1 MSGFPERFILAS
13 GSPRR
18 KMMLERLKVPFEV
31 RTPQTEESIAGA
43 EEPIALVARLAKEKA
58 MAVAKEINCDGK
70 TTVIVGCDTIV
81 VLGKEI
87 LGKPADLEE
96 AYAMITKLQGR
107 THMVYSGLALIKLEK
122 GREEVI
128 SNFCATEV
136 TMCRLSKEEI
146 GRYFSLE
153 DPLDK
158 AGAYAI
164 QDGGSLIIS
173 SIDGDYY
180 NVLGFPV
187 RTLEELLN
195 QWGYSLF
202 AAN

>member
-1 MSGFPERFILAS
+1 MPKFPDRFILAS

-18 KMMLERLKVPFEV
+18 KMMLNLLKVPFETRV
-31 RTPQTEESIAGA
+31 PKVEESIVGA

-58 MAVAKEINCDGK
+58 LSVAKEIKDEGG
-70 TTVIVGCDTIV
+70 TTVVVGCDTIV

-87 LGKPADLEE
+87 LGKPRDIYE
-96 AYAMITKLQGR
+96 AYAMLTKLQGR
-107 THMVYSGLALIKLEK
+107 THMVYSGLCLVKIEK
-122 GREEVI
+122 GREETI

-136 TMCRLSKEEI
+136 TMCRLTLDEI
-146 GRYFSLE
+146 KHYFDLE

-173 SIDGDYY
+173 NIDGCYY

-187 RTLEELLN
+187 RTLEELMR

-202 AAN
+202 L

>member
-1 MSGFPERFILAS
+1 MPKFPDRFILAS

-18 KMMLERLKVPFEV
+18 KMMLNLLKVPFETRV
-31 RTPQTEESIAGA
+31 PQVEESIYGA

-58 MAVAKEINCDGK
+58 LSVAKEIKDEGG
-70 TTVIVGCDTIV
+70 TTIVVGCDTIV

-87 LGKPADLEE
+87 LGKPKDICE
-96 AYAMITKLQGR
+96 AYAMLTKLQGR
-107 THMVYSGLALIKLEK
+107 THMVYSGLCLVKLEN
-122 GREEVI
+122 GRTETI

-136 TMCRLSKEEI
+136 TMCKLTLDEI
-146 GRYFSLE
+146 KHYFDLE

-173 SIDGDYY
+173 SIDGCYY
-180 NVLGFPV
+180 NVLGFPI
-187 RTLEELLN
+187 RTLEELMR

-202 AAN
+202 L

>member
-1 MSGFPERFILAS
+1 MPKFPDRFILAS

-18 KMMLERLKVPFEV
+18 KMMLNLLKVPFETRV
-31 RTPQTEESIAGA
+31 PKVEESIAGA
-43 EEPIALVARLAKEKA
+43 EEPIALVARLAKKKA
-58 MAVAKEINCDGK
+58 LSVAKEVKDEGG
-70 TTVIVGCDTIV
+70 TTIVVGCDTIV

-87 LGKPADLEE
+87 LGKPKDICE
-96 AYAMITKLQGR
+96 AYAMLTKLQGR
-107 THMVYSGLALIKLEK
+107 THMVYSGLCLVKLEN
-122 GREEVI
+122 GRKETI

-136 TMCRLSKEEI
+136 TMCKLTLDEI
-146 GRYFSLE
+146 KHYFDLE

-173 SIDGDYY
+173 SIDGCYY

-187 RTLEELLN
+187 RTLEELMR

-202 AAN
+202 L

>member
-1 MSGFPERFILAS
+1 MPKFPDRFILAS

-18 KMMLERLKVPFEV
+18 KMMLNLLKVPFETRV
-31 RTPQTEESIAGA
+31 PKVEESIYGA

-58 MAVAKEINCDGK
+58 LSVAKEIKDEGG
-70 TTVIVGCDTIV
+70 TTIVVGCDTIV

-87 LGKPADLEE
+87 LGKPKDICE
-96 AYAMITKLQGR
+96 AYAMLTKLQGR
-107 THMVYSGLALIKLEK
+107 THMVYSGLALVKLEN
-122 GREEVI
+122 GRTETI

-136 TMCRLSKEEI
+136 TMCKLTLDEI
-146 GRYFSLE
+146 KHYFDLE

-173 SIDGDYY
+173 SIDGCYY

-187 RTLEELLN
+187 RTLEELMR

-202 AAN
+202 L

>member
-1 MSGFPERFILAS
+1 MPKFPDRFILAS

-18 KMMLERLKVPFEV
+18 KMMLNLLKVPFETRV
-31 RTPQTEESIAGA
+31 PKVEESIVGA

-58 MAVAKEINCDGK
+58 LSVAKEIKDEGG
-70 TTVIVGCDTIV
+70 TTVVVGCDTIV

-87 LGKPADLEE
+87 LGKPKDIYE
-96 AYAMITKLQGR
+96 AYAMLTKLQGR
-107 THMVYSGLALIKLEK
+107 THMVYSGLCLVKIEK
-122 GREEVI
+122 GREETI

-136 TMCRLSKEEI
+136 TMCRLTLDEI
-146 GRYFSLE
+146 KHYFDLE

-173 SIDGDYY
+173 NIDGCYY

-187 RTLEELLN
+187 RTLEELMR

-202 AAN
+202 L

>member
-31 RTPQTEESIAGA
+31 RVPKVEESIAGA
-43 EEPIALVARLAKEKA
+43 EEPIALVARLAREKA
-58 MAVAKEINCDGK
+58 LAVAKELKEAEG
-70 TTVIVGCDTIV
+70 TAVVAGCDTIV

-107 THMVYSGLALIKLEK
+107 THMVYSGLALVKLEN
-122 GREEVI
+122 GREEII

-136 TMCRLSKEEI
+136 TMCRLSKQEI
-146 GRYFSLE
+146 ERYFSLE
-153 DPLDK
+153 DP
-158 AGAYAI
+158 
-164 QDGGSLIIS
+164 
-173 SIDGDYY
+173 
-180 NVLGFPV
+180 
-187 RTLEELLN
+187 
-195 QWGYSLF
+195 
-202 AAN
+202 

>member
-1 MSGFPERFILAS
+1 MPKFPERFILAS

-18 KMMLERLKVPFEV
+18 KMMLELLKVPFEV
-31 RTPQTEESIAGA
+31 RVPKVEESISGA

-58 MAVAKEINCDGK
+58 MAVAHEIKDPKE

-87 LGKPADLEE
+87 LGKPKDIYE
-96 AYAMITKLQGR
+96 AYAMLTKLQGR
-107 THMVYSGLALIKLEK
+107 THMVYSGLALVKLEN
-122 GREEVI
+122 GREEAI

-136 TMCRLSKEEI
+136 TMCKLSLAEI
-146 GRYFSLE
+146 KRYFELE
-153 DPLDK
+153 NPLDK

-173 SIDGDYY
+173 SIDGCYY

-187 RTLEELLN
+187 RTLEELMR

-202 AAN
+202 L

>member
-1 MSGFPERFILAS
+1 MPKFPDRFILAS

-18 KMMLERLKVPFEV
+18 KMMLNLLKVPFETRV
-31 RTPQTEESIAGA
+31 PKVEESIFGA

-58 MAVAKEINCDGK
+58 LSVAKEIKDEGG
-70 TTVIVGCDTIV
+70 TTVVVGCDTIV

-87 LGKPADLEE
+87 LGKPKDIYE
-96 AYAMITKLQGR
+96 AYAMLTKLQGR
-107 THMVYSGLALIKLEK
+107 THMVYSGLCLVRIKN
-122 GREEVI
+122 GREETI

-136 TMCRLSKEEI
+136 TMCRLTLDEI
-146 GRYFSLE
+146 KHYFDLE

-173 SIDGDYY
+173 NIDGCYY

-187 RTLEELLN
+187 RTLEELMR

-202 AAN
+202 L

>member
-1 MSGFPERFILAS
+1 MPKFPNRFILAS

-18 KMMLERLKVPFEV
+18 KMMLNLLKVPFETRV
-31 RTPQTEESIAGA
+31 PKVEESIAGA

-58 MAVAKEINCDGK
+58 LSVAKEIKDEVG
-70 TTVIVGCDTIV
+70 TTIVVGCDTIV

-87 LGKPADLEE
+87 LGKPKDICE
-96 AYAMITKLQGR
+96 AYAMLTKLQGR
-107 THMVYSGLALIKLEK
+107 THMVYSGLALVKLEN
-122 GREEVI
+122 GRTETI

-136 TMCRLSKEEI
+136 TMCKLTLDEI
-146 GRYFSLE
+146 KHYFDLE

-173 SIDGDYY
+173 SIDGCYY

-187 RTLEELLN
+187 RTLEELMR

-202 AAN
+202 L

>member
-1 MSGFPERFILAS
+1 MPKFPDRFILAS

-18 KMMLERLKVPFEV
+18 KMMLELLKVPFEV
-31 RTPQTEESIAGA
+31 RVPKVEESVMGA

-58 MAVAKEINCDGK
+58 MAVAREIKDPQG
-70 TTVIVGCDTIV
+70 TTVVVGCDTIV

-87 LGKPADLEE
+87 LGKPKDIYE

-107 THMVYSGLALIKLEK
+107 THMVYSGLALVKLEN
-122 GREEVI
+122 GREEAI

-136 TMCRLSKEEI
+136 TMCKLSLDEI
-146 GRYFSLE
+146 KRYFELE
-153 DPLDK
+153 NPLDK

-164 QDGGSLIIS
+164 QNGGSLIIS
-173 SIDGDYY
+173 SIDGCYY

-187 RTLEELLN
+187 RTLEELMR

-202 AAN
+202 L

>member
-1 MSGFPERFILAS
+1 MPKFPDRFILAS

-18 KMMLERLKVPFEV
+18 KMMLNLLKVPFETRV
-31 RTPQTEESIAGA
+31 PQVEESIYGA

-58 MAVAKEINCDGK
+58 LSVAKEIKDEGG
-70 TTVIVGCDTIV
+70 TAIVVGCDTIV

-87 LGKPADLEE
+87 LGKPKDICE
-96 AYAMITKLQGR
+96 AYAMLTKLQGR
-107 THMVYSGLALIKLEK
+107 THMVYSGLCLVKLEN
-122 GREEVI
+122 GRTETI

-136 TMCRLSKEEI
+136 TMCKLTLDEI
-146 GRYFSLE
+146 KHYFDLV

-173 SIDGDYY
+173 SIDGCYY

-187 RTLEELLN
+187 RTLEELMR

-202 AAN
+202 L

>member
-1 MSGFPERFILAS
+1 MPKFPDRFILAS

-18 KMMLERLKVPFEV
+18 KMMLNLLKVPFETRV
-31 RTPQTEESIAGA
+31 PKVEESIFGA

-58 MAVAKEINCDGK
+58 LSVAKEIKDEGG
-70 TTVIVGCDTIV
+70 TTVVVGCDTIV

-87 LGKPADLEE
+87 LGKPKDIYE
-96 AYAMITKLQGR
+96 AYAMLTKLQGR
-107 THMVYSGLALIKLEK
+107 THMVYSGLCLVKIEK
-122 GREEVI
+122 GREETI

-136 TMCRLSKEEI
+136 TMCRLTLDEI
-146 GRYFSLE
+146 KHYFDLE

-173 SIDGDYY
+173 NIDGCYY

-187 RTLEELLN
+187 RTLEELMR

-202 AAN
+202 L

>member
-1 MSGFPERFILAS
+1 MPKFPDRFILAS

-18 KMMLERLKVPFEV
+18 KMMLNLLKVPFETRV
-31 RTPQTEESIAGA
+31 PKVEESIAGA

-58 MAVAKEINCDGK
+58 LSVAKEIKDEGG
-70 TTVIVGCDTIV
+70 TTVVVGCDTIV

-87 LGKPADLEE
+87 LGKPKDIYE
-96 AYAMITKLQGR
+96 AYAMLTKLQGR
-107 THMVYSGLALIKLEK
+107 THMVYSGLALVKLEN
-122 GREEVI
+122 GREETI

-136 TMCRLSKEEI
+136 TMCRLTLDEI
-146 GRYFSLE
+146 KHYFNLE

-173 SIDGDYY
+173 SIDGCYY

-187 RTLEELLN
+187 RTLEELMR

-202 AAN
+202 L

>member
-1 MSGFPERFILAS
+1 MPKFPDRFILAS

-18 KMMLERLKVPFEV
+18 KMMLNLLKVPFETRV
-31 RTPQTEESIAGA
+31 PKVEESIAGA

-58 MAVAKEINCDGK
+58 LSVAKEIKDEGG
-70 TTVIVGCDTIV
+70 TTVVVGCDTIV

-87 LGKPADLEE
+87 LGKPKDIYE
-96 AYAMITKLQGR
+96 AYAMLTKLQGR
-107 THMVYSGLALIKLEK
+107 THMVYSGLCLVKLEN
-122 GREEVI
+122 GRTETI

-136 TMCRLSKEEI
+136 TMCKLTLDEI
-146 GRYFSLE
+146 KHYFDLE

-173 SIDGDYY
+173 SIDGCYY

-187 RTLEELLN
+187 RTLEELMR

-202 AAN
+202 L

>member
-1 MSGFPERFILAS
+1 MPKFPERFILAS

-18 KMMLERLKVPFEV
+18 KMMLELLKVPFEV
-31 RTPQTEESIAGA
+31 RVPKVEESIVGA

-58 MAVAKEINCDGK
+58 MAVAHEIKDPKE

-87 LGKPADLEE
+87 LGKPKDIYE
-96 AYAMITKLQGR
+96 AYAMLTKLQGR
-107 THMVYSGLALIKLEK
+107 THMVYSGLALVKLEN
-122 GREEVI
+122 GREEAI

-136 TMCRLSKEEI
+136 TMCKLSLDEI
-146 GRYFSLE
+146 KRYFELE
-153 DPLDK
+153 NPLDK

-173 SIDGDYY
+173 SIDGCYY

-187 RTLEELLN
+187 RTLEELMR

-202 AAN
+202 L

>member
-1 MSGFPERFILAS
+1 MPKFPDCFILAS

-18 KMMLERLKVPFEV
+18 KMMLELLKVPFEV
-31 RTPQTEESIAGA
+31 RVPKVEESIAGA
-43 EEPIALVARLAKEKA
+43 EEPIALVARLAKEKS
-58 MAVAKEINCDGK
+58 MAVAHEIKDPKGA
-70 TTVIVGCDTIV
+70 TVVVGCDTIV

-87 LGKPADLEE
+87 LGKPKDIYE
-96 AYAMITKLQGR
+96 AYAMLTKLQGR
-107 THMVYSGLALIKLEK
+107 THMVYSGLSLVKLEN
-122 GREEVI
+122 GREEAI

-136 TMCRLSKEEI
+136 TMCKLSLDEI
-146 GRYFSLE
+146 KHYFELE

-164 QDGGSLIIS
+164 QNGGSLIIS
-173 SIDGDYY
+173 GIDGCYY

-187 RTLEELLN
+187 RTLEELMR

-202 AAN
+202 V

>member
-1 MSGFPERFILAS
+1 MPKFPNRFILAS

-18 KMMLERLKVPFEV
+18 KMMLNLLKVPFETRV
-31 RTPQTEESIAGA
+31 PKVEESIAGA

-58 MAVAKEINCDGK
+58 LSVAKEIKDEVG
-70 TTVIVGCDTIV
+70 TTIVVGCDTIV

-87 LGKPADLEE
+87 LGKPKDICE
-96 AYAMITKLQGR
+96 AYAMLTKLQGR
-107 THMVYSGLALIKLEK
+107 THMVYSGLALVKLEN
-122 GREEVI
+122 GREETI

-136 TMCRLSKEEI
+136 TMCRLTLDEI
-146 GRYFSLE
+146 KHYFDLE

-173 SIDGDYY
+173 SIDGCYY

-187 RTLEELLN
+187 RTLEELMR

-202 AAN
+202 L

>member
-1 MSGFPERFILAS
+1 MPKFPDRFILAS

-18 KMMLERLKVPFEV
+18 KMMLNLLKVPFETRV
-31 RTPQTEESIAGA
+31 PKVEESIYGA
-43 EEPIALVARLAKEKA
+43 EEHIALVARLAKEKA
-58 MAVAKEINCDGK
+58 LSVAKEIKDEGG
-70 TTVIVGCDTIV
+70 TTIVVGCDTIV

-87 LGKPADLEE
+87 LGKPKDICE
-96 AYAMITKLQGR
+96 AYAMLTKLQGR
-107 THMVYSGLALIKLEK
+107 THMVYSGLCLVKLEN
-122 GREEVI
+122 GRTETI

-136 TMCRLSKEEI
+136 TMCKLTLDEI
-146 GRYFSLE
+146 KHYFDLE

-173 SIDGDYY
+173 SIDGCYY

-187 RTLEELLN
+187 RTLEELMR

-202 AAN
+202 L

>member
-1 MSGFPERFILAS
+1 MPKFPDRFILAS

-18 KMMLERLKVPFEV
+18 KMMLELLKVPFEV
-31 RTPQTEESIAGA
+31 RVPKVEESISGA

-58 MAVAKEINCDGK
+58 MAVAHEIKDPQG
-70 TTVIVGCDTIV
+70 TTVVVGCDTIV

-87 LGKPADLEE
+87 LGKPKDIYE

-107 THMVYSGLALIKLEK
+107 THMVYSGLALVKLEN
-122 GREEVI
+122 GREEAI

-136 TMCRLSKEEI
+136 TMCKLSLDEI
-146 GRYFSLE
+146 KRYFELE
-153 DPLDK
+153 NPLDK

-173 SIDGDYY
+173 SIDGCYY

-187 RTLEELLN
+187 RTLEELMR

-202 AAN
+202 L

>member
-1 MSGFPERFILAS
+1 MPKFPDRFILAS

-18 KMMLERLKVPFEV
+18 KMMLNLLKVPFETRV
-31 RTPQTEESIAGA
+31 PKVEESIYGA

-58 MAVAKEINCDGK
+58 LSVAKEIKDEGG
-70 TTVIVGCDTIV
+70 TTIVVGCDTIV

-87 LGKPADLEE
+87 LGKPKDICE
-96 AYAMITKLQGR
+96 AYAMLTKLQGR
-107 THMVYSGLALIKLEK
+107 THMVYSGLCLVKLEN
-122 GREEVI
+122 GRTETI

-136 TMCRLSKEEI
+136 TMCKLTLDEI
-146 GRYFSLE
+146 KHYFDLE

-173 SIDGDYY
+173 SIDGCYY

-187 RTLEELLN
+187 RTLEELMR

-202 AAN
+202 L

>member
-1 MSGFPERFILAS
+1 MPKFPDRFILAS

-18 KMMLERLKVPFEV
+18 KMMLNLLKVPFETRV
-31 RTPQTEESIAGA
+31 PQVEESIYGA

-58 MAVAKEINCDGK
+58 LSVAKEIKDEGG
-70 TTVIVGCDTIV
+70 TTIVVGCDTIV

-87 LGKPADLEE
+87 LGKPKDICE
-96 AYAMITKLQGR
+96 AYAMLTKLQGR
-107 THMVYSGLALIKLEK
+107 THMVYSGLCLVKLEN
-122 GREEVI
+122 GRTETI

-136 TMCRLSKEEI
+136 TMCKLTLDEI
-146 GRYFSLE
+146 KHYFDLE

-173 SIDGDYY
+173 SIDGCYY

-187 RTLEELLN
+187 RTLEELMR

-202 AAN
+202 L

>member
-1 MSGFPERFILAS
+1 MPKFPDRFILAS

-18 KMMLERLKVPFEV
+18 KMMLNLLKVPFETRV
-31 RTPQTEESIAGA
+31 PQVEESIYGA

-58 MAVAKEINCDGK
+58 LSVAKEIKDEGG
-70 TTVIVGCDTIV
+70 TTIVVGCDTIV

-87 LGKPADLEE
+87 LGKPKDICE
-96 AYAMITKLQGR
+96 AYAMLTKLQGR
-107 THMVYSGLALIKLEK
+107 THMVYSGVALVKLEG
-122 GREEVI
+122 GREECV

-136 TMCRLSKEEI
+136 TMCRLSDAEI
-146 GRYFSLE
+146 KRYFELE

-173 SIDGDYY
+173 SIDGCYY
-180 NVLGFPV
+180 NVVGFPV
-187 RTLEELLN
+187 RTLEELLHT
-195 QWGYSLF
+195 WGYSLF
-202 AAN
+202 S

>member
-1 MSGFPERFILAS
+1 MPKFPDRFILAS

-18 KMMLERLKVPFEV
+18 KMMLNLLKVPFETRV
-31 RTPQTEESIAGA
+31 PKVEESIAGA
-43 EEPIALVARLAKEKA
+43 EEPIALVARLAKKKA
-58 MAVAKEINCDGK
+58 LSVAKEVKDEGG
-70 TTVIVGCDTIV
+70 TTIVVGCDTIV

-87 LGKPADLEE
+87 LGKPKDICE
-96 AYAMITKLQGR
+96 AYAMLTKLQGR
-107 THMVYSGLALIKLEK
+107 THMVYSGLCLVKLEN
-122 GREEVI
+122 GRTETI

-136 TMCRLSKEEI
+136 TMCKLTLDEI
-146 GRYFSLE
+146 KHYFDLE

-173 SIDGDYY
+173 SIDGCYY

-187 RTLEELLN
+187 RTLEELMR

-202 AAN
+202 L

>member
-1 MSGFPERFILAS
+1 MPKFPDRFILAS

-18 KMMLERLKVPFEV
+18 KMMLELLKVPFEV
-31 RTPQTEESIAGA
+31 RVPKVEESVIGA

-58 MAVAKEINCDGK
+58 MAVAREIKDPQG
-70 TTVIVGCDTIV
+70 TTVVVGCDTIV

-87 LGKPADLEE
+87 LGKPKDIYE

-107 THMVYSGLALIKLEK
+107 THMVYSGLALVKLEN
-122 GREEVI
+122 GREEAI

-136 TMCRLSKEEI
+136 TMCKLSLDEI
-146 GRYFSLE
+146 KRYFELE
-153 DPLDK
+153 NPLDK

-164 QDGGSLIIS
+164 QNGGSLIIS
-173 SIDGDYY
+173 SIDGCYY

-187 RTLEELLN
+187 RTLEELMR

-202 AAN
+202 L

>member
-1 MSGFPERFILAS
+1 MPKFPERFILAS

-18 KMMLERLKVPFEV
+18 KMMLELLKVPFEV
-31 RTPQTEESIAGA
+31 RVPKVEESISGA

-58 MAVAKEINCDGK
+58 MAVAHEIKDPKE

-87 LGKPADLEE
+87 LGKPKDIYE
-96 AYAMITKLQGR
+96 AYAMLTKLQGR
-107 THMVYSGLALIKLEK
+107 THMVYSGLSLVKLEN
-122 GREEVI
+122 GREEAI

-136 TMCRLSKEEI
+136 TMCKLSLDEI
-146 GRYFSLE
+146 KRYFELE
-153 DPLDK
+153 NPLDK

-173 SIDGDYY
+173 SIDGCYY

-187 RTLEELLN
+187 RTLEELMR

-202 AAN
+202 L

>member
-1 MSGFPERFILAS
+1 MPKFPDRFILAS

-18 KMMLERLKVPFEV
+18 KMMLNLLKVPFETRV
-31 RTPQTEESIAGA
+31 PKVEESIFGA

-58 MAVAKEINCDGK
+58 LSVAKEIKDEGG
-70 TTVIVGCDTIV
+70 TTVVVGCDTIV

-87 LGKPADLEE
+87 LGKPKDIYE
-96 AYAMITKLQGR
+96 AYAMLTKLQGR
-107 THMVYSGLALIKLEK
+107 THMVYSGLCLVRIEN
-122 GREEVI
+122 GREETI

-136 TMCRLSKEEI
+136 TMCRLTLDEI
-146 GRYFSLE
+146 KHYFDLE

-173 SIDGDYY
+173 NIDGCYY

-187 RTLEELLN
+187 RTLEELMR

-202 AAN
+202 L

>member
-1 MSGFPERFILAS
+1 MPKFPDHFILAS

-18 KMMLERLKVPFEV
+18 KMMLELLKVPFEV
-31 RTPQTEESIAGA
+31 RVPKVEESVMGA

-58 MAVAKEINCDGK
+58 MAVAREIKDPQG
-70 TTVIVGCDTIV
+70 TTVVVGCDTIV

-87 LGKPADLEE
+87 LGKPKDIYE

-107 THMVYSGLALIKLEK
+107 THMVYSGLALVKLEN
-122 GREEVI
+122 GREEAI

-136 TMCRLSKEEI
+136 TMCKLSLDEI
-146 GRYFSLE
+146 KRYFELE
-153 DPLDK
+153 NPLDK

-164 QDGGSLIIS
+164 QNGGSLIIS
-173 SIDGDYY
+173 SIDGCYY

-187 RTLEELLN
+187 RTLEELMR

-202 AAN
+202 L

>member
-1 MSGFPERFILAS
+1 MPKFPDRFILAS

-18 KMMLERLKVPFEV
+18 KMMLNLLKVPFETRV
-31 RTPQTEESIAGA
+31 PKVEESIFGA

-58 MAVAKEINCDGK
+58 LSVAKEIKDEGG
-70 TTVIVGCDTIV
+70 TTVVVGCDTIV

-87 LGKPADLEE
+87 LGKPKDIYE
-96 AYAMITKLQGR
+96 AYAMLTKLQGR
-107 THMVYSGLALIKLEK
+107 THMVYSGLCLVKLEN
-122 GREEVI
+122 GREETI

-136 TMCRLSKEEI
+136 TMCRLTLDEI
-146 GRYFSLE
+146 KHYFDLE

-173 SIDGDYY
+173 SIDGCYY

-187 RTLEELLN
+187 RTLEELMR

-202 AAN
+202 L

>member
-1 MSGFPERFILAS
+1 MPKFPDRFILAS

-18 KMMLERLKVPFEV
+18 KMMLELLKVPFEV
-31 RTPQTEESIAGA
+31 RVPRVEESIAGA

-58 MAVAKEINCDGK
+58 MAVAHEIKDPKG
-70 TTVIVGCDTIV
+70 TTVVVGCDTIV

-87 LGKPADLEE
+87 LGKPKDIYE
-96 AYAMITKLQGR
+96 AYAMLTKLQGR
-107 THMVYSGLALIKLEK
+107 THMVYSGLSLVKLEN
-122 GREEVI
+122 GREEAI
-128 SNFCATEV
+128 FNFCATEV
-136 TMCRLSKEEI
+136 TMCKLSLDEI
-146 GRYFSLE
+146 KHYFELE

-164 QDGGSLIIS
+164 QNGGSLIIS
-173 SIDGDYY
+173 GIDGCYY

-187 RTLEELLN
+187 RTLEELMR

-202 AAN
+202 V

>member
-1 MSGFPERFILAS
+1 MPKFPDRFILAS

-18 KMMLERLKVPFEV
+18 KMMLNLLKVPFETRV
-31 RTPQTEESIAGA
+31 PKVEESVAGA

-58 MAVAKEINCDGK
+58 MSVAKEIKDEAG
-70 TTVIVGCDTIV
+70 TTIVVGCDTIV

-87 LGKPADLEE
+87 LGKPKDICE
-96 AYAMITKLQGR
+96 AYAMLTKLQGR
-107 THMVYSGLALIKLEK
+107 THMVYSGLCLVKLEN
-122 GREEVI
+122 GRTETI

-136 TMCRLSKEEI
+136 TMCKLTLDEI
-146 GRYFSLE
+146 KHYFDLE

-173 SIDGDYY
+173 SIDGCYY

-187 RTLEELLN
+187 RTLEELMR

-202 AAN
+202 L

>member
-1 MSGFPERFILAS
+1 
-13 GSPRR
+13 
-18 KMMLERLKVPFEV
+18 MMLNLLKVPFETRV
-31 RTPQTEESIAGA
+31 PQVEESIYGA

-58 MAVAKEINCDGK
+58 LSVAKEIKDEGG
-70 TTVIVGCDTIV
+70 TTIVVGCDTIV

-87 LGKPADLEE
+87 LGKPKDICE
-96 AYAMITKLQGR
+96 AYAMLTKLQGR
-107 THMVYSGLALIKLEK
+107 THMVYSGLCLVKLEN
-122 GREEVI
+122 GRTETI

-136 TMCRLSKEEI
+136 TMCKLTLDEI
-146 GRYFSLE
+146 KHYFDLE

-173 SIDGDYY
+173 SIDGCYY

-187 RTLEELLN
+187 RTLEELMR

-202 AAN
+202 L

>member
-1 MSGFPERFILAS
+1 MPKFPDRFILAS

-18 KMMLERLKVPFEV
+18 KMMLNLLKVPFETRV
-31 RTPQTEESIAGA
+31 PKVEESIVGA

-58 MAVAKEINCDGK
+58 LSVAKEIKDEGG
-70 TTVIVGCDTIV
+70 TTVVVGCDTIV

-87 LGKPADLEE
+87 LGKPKDIYE
-96 AYAMITKLQGR
+96 AYAMLTKLQGR
-107 THMVYSGLALIKLEK
+107 THMVYSGLCLVKLEN
-122 GREEVI
+122 GREETI

-136 TMCRLSKEEI
+136 TMCRLTLDEI
-146 GRYFSLE
+146 KHYFDLE

-173 SIDGDYY
+173 SIDGCYY

-187 RTLEELLN
+187 RTLEELMR

-202 AAN
+202 L